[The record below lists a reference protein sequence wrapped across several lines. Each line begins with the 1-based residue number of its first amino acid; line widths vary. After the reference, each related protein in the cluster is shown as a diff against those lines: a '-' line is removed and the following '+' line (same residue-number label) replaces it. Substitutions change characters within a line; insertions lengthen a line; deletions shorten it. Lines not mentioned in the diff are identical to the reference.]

1 MNTRKTSTGR
11 TANPAG
17 ATTGSLGATVTSSAK
32 QKQVS
37 PSSDLLRS
45 FKATTSLANGL
56 TKERVH
62 IQNEFQKISAGKSS
76 ITVNLT

>member
-17 ATTGSLGATVTSSAK
+17 ATTGTLGATVSSAASAK

-45 FKATTSLANGL
+45 FKATTNLATGL

-62 IQNEFQKISAGKSS
+62 I
-76 ITVNLT
+76 